1 MLLIFWVPNWIM
13 LAGKKK
19 NENPPLSRDRRRK
32 NKRRKGRTGF
42 LGGVGGSQGQEL
54 KTEEVASH
62 QPLLLVQPLDGSY
75 LTIQGHS
82 AA

>member
-1 MLLIFWVPNWIM
+1 MRIHHCPRIE
-13 LAGKKK
+13 GGREKT
-19 NENPPLSRDRRRK
+19 
-32 NKRRKGRTGF
+32 KGRTWF
-42 LGGVGGSQGQEL
+42 LGGVGGFQGQEL

>member
-1 MLLIFWVPNWIM
+1 MRITTDQES
-13 LAGKKK
+13 K
-19 NENPPLSRDRRRK
+19 EEERRS
-32 NKRRKGRTGF
+32 KGRTGF